1 MVRVRGLVLLLVG
14 ASCGSGNSPSAVEPD
29 AAAVPIDTSRVVVA
43 DLAPPAPPPDLGV
56 GLDVAPDVA
65 ATVDAAPDAMVD
77 AAATCGTTPS
87 PRNVVIAFF
96 DRIFEGD
103 FRLVNHFDHDEPR
116 EFTDKNGHQVDWCG
130 RVRTTEIDGHSGY
143 DFALPVG
150 TPLLASAD
158 GVVNWAGNDI
168 KFFCPLENQEIT
180 DQLRV
185 EITHRLPDGRRIT
198 SNYKHLSR
206 VDVKQ
211 GQMVRAG
218 AVIGLS
224 GNTGCST
231 GPHLHFENW
240 VMDGTKT
247 GKSVLI
253 DAFGWEGEGGD
264 PWAGKPD
271 GAPSIWLWK
280 PGQAPK
286 L

>member
-1 MVRVRGLVLLLVG
+1 MARVHGLVLLLVG
-14 ASCGSGNSPSAVEPD
+14 ASCGSGASPTALDPD
-29 AAAVPIDTSRVVVA
+29 AASVPIDTSRVVVA
-43 DLAPPAPPPDLGV
+43 DLAPPAPAPDLA
-56 GLDVAPDVA
+56 DPDLA
-65 ATVDAAPDAMVD
+65 LDAAVPAVDGPADAG
-77 AAATCGTTPS
+77 ATTACGSTPS
-87 PRNVVIAFF
+87 PRNVVIPFL
-96 DRIFEGD
+96 DRIFDGD
-103 FRLVNHFDHDEPR
+103 FRLVNHFDHDEPK
-116 EFTDKNGHQVDWCG
+116 EFTDKNGRQVDWCG
-130 RVRTTEIDGHSGY
+130 RVRTSEIDGHSGY

-168 KFFCPLENQEIT
+168 KFFCPLKNQEIT

-206 VDVKQ
+206 VDVKP
-211 GQMVRAG
+211 GQMIRAG
-218 AVIGLS
+218 ALIGLS

-253 DAFGWEGEGGD
+253 DPFGWEGEGGD

-271 GAPSIWLWK
+271 GSPSIWLWK
-280 PGQAPK
+280 AGQAPK